1 MKSVFGFCVFL
12 AVLTS
17 TKSHASEVFKSVN
30 IAGIGATLEKL
41 SDGTLQVDALIPN
54 APAEQAGLQTGDI
67 ITEIKPLPASIA
79 VDVRSIS
86 LAQAVFLIRGPI
98 GTPVDVY
105 YRRGQG
111 GTTELSIVREQFQ
124 VDDEE

>member
-1 MKSVFGFCVFL
+1 M
-12 AVLTS
+12 
-17 TKSHASEVFKSVN
+17 FKSVN

-86 LAQAVFLIRGPI
+86 LAQAVSLIRGPI